1 MRFDT
6 GHAGQ
11 LLGQHAL
18 FQCKLLFMGQML
30 HAATAALAGMD
41 TGCLATDFAGLE
53 HPFGT
58 RFNDF
63 TVGAQHPCFNVFTR
77 QRTRDKPGTP
87 FNKRNT
93 AAIVG
98 QALDIQTLFL
108 ARGHLRSLGAASR
121 LEAQASL
128 LLGHQLGAS

>member
-1 MRFDT
+1 
-6 GHAGQ
+6 
-11 LLGQHAL
+11 
-18 FQCKLLFMGQML
+18 
-30 HAATAALAGMD
+30 
-41 TGCLATDFAGLE
+41 
-53 HPFGT
+53 
-58 RFNDF
+58 
-63 TVGAQHPCFNVFTR
+63 VGAQHPRFNFFTG

-87 FNKRNT
+87 FNKGNT
-93 AAIVG
+93 AAVVG